1 MLQLEKISLAL
12 GDRDLLDEISTL
24 INPGERIGLVGPN
37 GAGKSTLLKIIM
49 GIQEKDAGSI
59 VLSNEETLGYLPQD
73 GVDPD
78 FELTVIEEVETA
90 FSEIFDLEEE
100 VNELQQKL
108 AETDPES
115 EEHERLLERYGL
127 LQTKLEASG
136 LYTLRSDVEK
146 ILMGLGFKE
155 SDFSRN
161 TTEFSGGWLM
171 RIALAKL
178 LLKKPTYL
186 LLDEPTNHL
195 DIESLQWMENFL
207 NSYEGAVI
215 VVSHDRAFL
224 DTITNRTLALRKGKM
239 SDYSGN
245 YSFYERKWE
254 EERELLIN
262 AQKNQAK
269 ELKETEEFIER
280 FRYKASKARQ
290 VQSRVK
296 QLEKIDR
303 IEVEDELANVSFSF
317 PEPERS
323 GQVVMRL
330 ENIKKSY
337 GDNVVFDGLD
347 YEIERGNKI
356 AVVGPNGAGKSTMI
370 RILAGIE
377 SIQGGERNEGHKV
390 TTNYFAQHQA
400 EDLDL
405 KKDALEVMMSAGS
418 NEKESRLRS
427 ILGSFLFRGDD
438 VFKKVKV
445 LSGGEKSRLAL
456 AKMLLSPANFLIF
469 DEPTNHLDMSSK
481 NILQQAL
488 QQYEGT
494 CVIVS
499 HDRAFLDP
507 IVDKVLEVQT
517 NRVRTYLGNVSY
529 FLDKKKEEAEAQK
542 NSSVS
547 EQTKSASSDDGSLS
561 RKEQRRI
568 EAERRNKISK
578 EVNPIKKKL
587 EKVEKEIEQAESRKN
602 EIEALMAEVDFY
614 DDADRVKKTS
624 LEYENIKMDLTD
636 KYSKWEEYAN
646 RIEAIEKE
654 IV

>member
-90 FSEIFDLEEE
+90 FSEIFELEEE

-115 EEHERLLERYGL
+115 EEHEKLLERYGL

-529 FLDKKKEEAEAQK
+529 FLDKKKEEAETQK
-542 NSSVS
+542 NSGVS
-547 EQTKSASSDDGSLS
+547 EQAKSASSDDGSLS

>member
-49 GIQEKDAGSI
+49 GIQEKDSGSI

-90 FSEIFDLEEE
+90 FSEIFELEEE

-115 EEHERLLERYGL
+115 EEHEKLLERYGL

-529 FLDKKKEEAEAQK
+529 FLDKKKEEAETQK
-542 NSSVS
+542 NSGVS
-547 EQTKSASSDDGSLS
+547 EQAKSASSDDGSLS